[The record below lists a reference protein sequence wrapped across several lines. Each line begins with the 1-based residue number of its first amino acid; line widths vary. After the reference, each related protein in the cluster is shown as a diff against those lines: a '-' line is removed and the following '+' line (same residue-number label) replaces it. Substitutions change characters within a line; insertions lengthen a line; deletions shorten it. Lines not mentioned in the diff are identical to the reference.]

1 MAASSKQK
9 YLDPRVLNRLG
20 NMDLVARCCVQ
31 GFFSGLHPSPFHGFS
46 VEYSDHR
53 QYERGD
59 DLRFLDW
66 KAYARSDKLYIK
78 RFLQETNVPVHIL
91 LDTSN
96 SMTFSGNA
104 EYSKLSYG
112 CFLSAALAYL
122 MLGQGD
128 SVGLTLFVDSIHTKI
143 PARSRLTH
151 LHAILKALQR
161 CEGNGQTDLG
171 SVLHTFAETTPR
183 RGIVLLISDL
193 LDDREETQR
202 ALSHLKFLEHDVLL
216 FHTLDHMELALPYD
230 GLVQFEDLESDQ
242 RVQVYPKAIR
252 ESYVERVA
260 AYLADI
266 EKETGRTGIDYSR
279 LDTSKPLDRALF
291 AYLGKRKRMRK

>member
-1 MAASSKQK
+1 MAAKTKQK
-9 YLDPRVLNRLG
+9 YLDPAVLNRLG
-20 NMDLVARCCVQ
+20 NMSLVARCSVQ

-53 QYERGD
+53 PYERGD

-78 RFLQETNVPVHIL
+78 RFLQETNVPVHIV
-91 LDTSN
+91 LDASN
-96 SMTFSGNA
+96 SMTFSGEN
-104 EYSKLSYG
+104 EYSKLDYG

-128 SVGLTLFVDSIHTKI
+128 SVGLTVFADTIRTKI
-143 PARSRLTH
+143 PPRSRRTH
-151 LHAILKALQR
+151 LHAILKALQ
-161 CEGNGQTDLG
+161 ETKGAGQTDLAG
-171 SVLHTFAETTPR
+171 VLHTFAETTPR
-183 RGIVLLISDL
+183 RGIVILISDL
-193 LDDREETQR
+193 LDDRDEIQR
-202 ALSHLKFLEHDVLL
+202 ALAHLKFLQHDVLL

-252 ESYVERVA
+252 DAYQARVTA
-260 AYLADI
+260 FLEDI
-266 EKETGRTGIDYSR
+266 EKETGRSDIDYCR
-279 LDTSKPLDRALF
+279 LDTSKPLDRAFF

>member
-1 MAASSKQK
+1 MATRTANK
-9 YLDPRVLNRLG
+9 YLDPKVLNRLG
-20 NMDLVARCCVQ
+20 NMSLVARASVQ

-66 KAYARSDKLYIK
+66 RAYARSDKLYIK

-91 LDTSN
+91 LDASN
-96 SMTFSGNA
+96 SMTFSGES
-104 EYSKLSYG
+104 EYSKLDYG

-128 SVGLTLFVDSIHTKI
+128 SVGLTVFADTIRTRI
-143 PARSRLTH
+143 PAKSRRTH
-151 LHAILKALQR
+151 LHAMLNALQH
-161 CEGNGQTDLG
+161 CEGEGQTDLG
-171 SVLHTFAETTPR
+171 GVLHTFAETTPR
-183 RGIVLLISDL
+183 RGIVILITDL

-202 ALSHLKFLEHDVLL
+202 ALAHLKFLQHDVIL
-216 FHTLDHMELALPYD
+216 FHTLDHMELELPYD

-242 RVQVYPKAIR
+242 RVQAYPKAIR
-252 ESYVERVA
+252 ASYLANVA
-260 AYLADI
+260 AYLDGI
-266 EKETGRTGIDYSR
+266 EKETGRTNIDYCR
-279 LDTSKPLDRALF
+279 LDTSQPLDRAFF
-291 AYLGKRKRMRK
+291 AYLAKRKRMRE